1 MTIADIEKILAE
13 TPSIKS
19 DRNYWLVRTQGGLYY
34 DNFRDKNFIA
44 IGANEISLSD
54 ISDSRKNEKK
64 PNDLLTQRI
73 KKLLKDEKQ
82 PGYLAGQLMK
92 FTYSIKKNDIV
103 LIPSVSS
110 SLISIG
116 EVAETPVTLAN
127 NVQTKDPKVCPYVKR
142 KKVRWLKDVYRD
154 NLDPTLYKMLFSHH
168 IISDAN
174 QYAQLID
181 NSINNFY
188 VKHDE
193 ASVIL
198 DVTSRQKIN
207 ARELFKMGDNL
218 LDTVDEFCKF
228 YNLDID
234 TSDVEIKLNL
244 QSPGKIQL
252 TGKQK
257 AAILVIGMFVI
268 GTVGG
273 GFKINYGDFHLDLST
288 NGLIQKVIDY
298 QNSSHDREVKN
309 ELMQKHMKDF
319 QIKQPDD
326 LVKVFKQNSTN
337 KSDPK

>member
-1 MTIADIEKILAE
+1 MMIADIEKILAE

-34 DNFRDKNFIA
+34 DNFRNNNFIA

-54 ISDSRKNEKK
+54 ISDSRKNEKN

-127 NVQTKDPKVCPYVKR
+127 NIQSKDPKICPYVKR
-142 KKVRWLKDVYRD
+142 KKIRWLKDVKRD
-154 NLDPTLYKMLFSHH
+154 NLDANLYKMLFSHH
-168 IISDAN
+168 IISDAS
-174 QYAQLID
+174 QYAQIID

-198 DVTSRQKIN
+198 DVTSKQKIN
-207 ARELFKMGDNL
+207 ARELFKMGDYL

-228 YNLDID
+228 YKLDID
-234 TSDVEIKLNL
+234 TVDVEIKLNL

-257 AAILVIGMFVI
+257 AAILVIGIFVI

-273 GFKINYGDFHLDLST
+273 GFKMNYGDLHFDLST

-298 QNSSHDREVKN
+298 QNSSHEREVKN
-309 ELMQKHMKDF
+309 ELMQKYMKDF

-337 KSDPK
+337 KSDSK

>member
-13 TPSIKS
+13 TPSIKP

-73 KKLLKDEKQ
+73 KNLLKDEKQ

-116 EVAETPVTLAN
+116 EVAETPVILAN
-127 NVQTKDPKVCPYVKR
+127 NVQSKDPKICPYVKR
-142 KKVRWLKDVYRD
+142 KKVRWLKDVKRD

-198 DVTSRQKIN
+198 DVTSKQKIN

-228 YNLDID
+228 YNLEID

-309 ELMQKHMKDF
+309 KLMQKHMKDF

-337 KSDPK
+337 KSDPE